1 MRIKKY
7 AAAFL
12 AATTVLGSLAACG
25 GDDPAVNPDATPTA
39 GTENPSENSDEPTA
53 TPTPAATPIPDRDLG
68 GMEVIIG
75 DH

>member
-25 GDDPAVNPDATPTA
+25 GDDKAKDTAKDVTNPVSQDGSGTGTGYAT
-39 GTENPSENSDEPTA
+39 S
-53 TPTPAATPIPDRDLG
+53 RVC
-68 GMEVIIG
+68 GMCR
-75 DH
+75 